1 MVEILIFGRC
11 IIGGFSQSH
20 SRRKEEES
28 DGSSDFANNIHDE
41 QGKSSENECKTVFM
55 VPNASLMKL
64 NGATNK
70 DNGKIDR
77 IISF

>member
-11 IIGGFSQSH
+11 ISGGFSQSH

-41 QGKSSENECKTVFM
+41 GKSSENECKTVFM

-77 IISF
+77 MISF